1 MEQQNYPITTMPP
14 AVATDHATPP
24 TPTPTPSPTPTP
36 TPSTP
41 RTPPVTWR
49 LILICLVV
57 SAASAVISSY
67 LTIERVSPR
76 MRSQDSSQA
85 AQEAE
90 ALRND
95 WRQQYE
101 QSIAERSALE
111 AKVEKLNA
119 QVDKLAKA
127 IKQTETLLAATQAKT
142 TTYAEI
148 KETLNHATK
157 TDDGLRAEASR
168 IIGDLGVSRI
178 RIRE

>member
-1 MEQQNYPITTMPP
+1 MEQQEDPTTVTPP
-14 AVATDHATPP
+14 AVTAEH
-24 TPTPTPSPTPTP
+24 
-36 TPSTP
+36 P
-41 RTPPVTWR
+41 RQPAPRVTWR
-49 LILICLVV
+49 LIVICVAV

-67 LTIERVSPR
+67 LTIARVSPHL
-76 MRSQDSSQA
+76 RSQDSSPA
-85 AQEAE
+85 AQQAE
-90 ALRND
+90 SLRND

-127 IKQTETLLAATQAKT
+127 IKQTEIQLATTQAKT
-142 TTYAEI
+142 TTYADI
-148 KETLNHATK
+148 KESLNHATK
-157 TDDGLRAEASR
+157 TDDGLRAEAGR